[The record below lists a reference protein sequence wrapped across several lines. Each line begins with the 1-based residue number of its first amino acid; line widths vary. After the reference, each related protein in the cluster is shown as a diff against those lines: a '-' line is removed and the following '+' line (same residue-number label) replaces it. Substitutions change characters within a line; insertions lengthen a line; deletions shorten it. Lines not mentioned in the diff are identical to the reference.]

1 MKSVRFHA
9 GFREDMP
16 ELGSD
21 ASTGYFG
28 LELQVMQYVYLIGE
42 VNTKDDSYRNTPW
55 SAGMQIRSNAF
66 GFSLAV
72 LQNPSDDHLAGYV
85 GIGVSY

>member
-9 GFREDMP
+9 GFREEWP

-21 ASTGYFG
+21 VSTAYFG
-28 LELQVMQYVYLIGE
+28 LELQVLQYVYLIGE

-55 SAGMQIRSNAF
+55 SFGMQYRSNAF

-72 LQNPSDDHLAGYV
+72 LQNPFDDHLASYV